1 MSAFA
6 AALRIS
12 RRDAVRFKGRT
23 ALIMVMIGLP
33 VLLITGVLTGYATID
48 VDAREGLTTRLG
60 SADAWIGTSRFG
72 SIEQDPFGM
81 SWTSGSGEPSTDSPG
96 TQAKVAALVDGR
108 IIPYNEDYG
117 EFQDKDGYDRVSA
130 VEVDLRDPMTRGM
143 RQLKEGRFPAS
154 PSEVVA
160 TPAQL
165 LRQGAKVGDTISVTR
180 RNTRVRVV
188 GVIENPSRPGSAE
201 IIGFQGVLLLDKVG
215 GLGAGWLADTT
226 APLDWARVQGL
237 NRHGLLVRSRAVI
250 ENPPAGVILDSPDGT
265 APIKTALAVV
275 FIVMETVLL
284 AGPAFAVGLRRRRRE
299 LAVIAAQGGSGAHL
313 RAIVLA
319 DGLVLGGVA
328 ALAGTVLG
336 IGGALAAVPLVGQWV
351 GQLGPFEVPWASVA
365 GVAVL
370 GVVSGLIAAL
380 VPAVQAARQSPAQV
394 LAGRTGESRD
404 RAGRPVLGLVLVVA
418 GLVLTALSLR
428 GEELPVVAA
437 LGLVVLGLVAL
448 MPWLVRRTARLAAR
462 LPLPLRL
469 AVRDASRHRS
479 RTASA
484 AAAVMAATVAAVG
497 FSIGLASSSA
507 GREAAYHPYAPVGS
521 IKIEGADLDDSGW
534 AKLRTAAAR
543 QLGGARTV
551 PGAYPVD
558 TKGRGTWIDLGRNCG
573 ERCDPSVSYGGE
585 VPVGDAQL
593 LALIQGRQDPRAAA
607 ALAAGKIVVFDP
619 ELIKN
624 GLATLQV
631 MNRDDE
637 GVVKPKRLPA
647 VLASAA
653 DPHVGGGVVPPAAL
667 ASIGVQVKERRLYA
681 MYRPADQEQLTR
693 DLSAIS
699 GRIDLYVQR
708 DQGEDL
714 IPMLWI
720 LLGVAMVLVLGGTFA
735 ATGLAAADM
744 RRDLDTMSAVGAPSR
759 SRRLV
764 IAGQAGYIAGLGA
777 VVGVVAGAV
786 AGIALSWPMAIG
798 HRAGDAF
805 PFDPGPT
812 TIAVPWL
819 FLAALVLGLPLLAA
833 LVAGLSARTRLVLAR
848 RLT

>member
-12 RRDAVRFKGRT
+12 RRDALRFKGRT

-33 VLLITGVLTGYATID
+33 VLLITGVLTGYATMD
-48 VDAREGLTTRLG
+48 VDAREGLTARLG
-60 SADAWIGTSRFG
+60 AADARIATRNHRPL
-72 SIEQDPFGM
+72 EQDV
-81 SWTSGSGEPSTDSPG
+81 SGTQWWSTAEGEPSKTLPW
-96 TQAKVAALVDGR
+96 TRTEVAALVDGR
-108 IIPYNEDYG
+108 IIPYDEG
-117 EFQDKDGYDRVSA
+117 SVEVQVKDGYDQVSA

-143 RQLKEGRFPAS
+143 RSLKEGRFPAS
-154 PSEVVA
+154 PGEVVV
-160 TPAQL
+160 TPAL
-165 LRQGAKVGDTISVTR
+165 LERGAKVGDTIGVTR
-180 RNTRVRVV
+180 RNTQVRVV
-188 GVIENPSRPGSAE
+188 GVIEHPNKPAYAE
-201 IIGFQGVLLLDKVG
+201 IIGFQGVLLLDKTDG
-215 GLGAGWLADTT
+215 GGTGWLADTA
-226 APLDWARVQGL
+226 APFDWAHVRGL
-237 NRHGLLVRSRAVI
+237 NRHGLLVHSRAVI
-250 ENPPAGVILDSPDGT
+250 ENPPAGVSDGFPDSRL
-265 APIKTALAVV
+265 PIKIALAVV

-299 LAVIAAQGGSGAHL
+299 LAVVAAQGGSGRHL

-319 DGLVLGGVA
+319 DGLVLGGAA
-328 ALAGTVLG
+328 ALVGTVLG
-336 IGGALAAVPLVGQWV
+336 VGSSLAVVRLVAGWFRS
-351 GQLGPFEVPWASVA
+351 LGPFEVPWASVA
-365 GVAVL
+365 GVAAL

-394 LAGRTGESRD
+394 LAGREGEFRD

-418 GLVLTALSLR
+418 GLVVTALSLR
-428 GEELPVVAA
+428 SDGLPVVAA

-448 MPWLVRRTARLAAR
+448 MPWLVRRTARLAVR

-507 GREAAYHPYAPVGS
+507 GQEAAYHPYAPVGS

-534 AKLRTAAAR
+534 AKLRMAAAR
-543 QLGGARTV
+543 RLGGAQMV

-558 TKGRGTWIDLGRNCG
+558 AKGRRTWISLGRDCG
-573 ERCDPSVSYGGE
+573 ERCDGSVYGGE

-593 LALIQGRQDPRAAA
+593 LAFIQGRQDPQAAA

-624 GLATLQV
+624 GLATLEFTTQE
-631 MNRDDE
+631 D
-637 GVVKPKRLPA
+637 GSLIKPKQLPA

-653 DPHVGGGVVPPAAL
+653 DPRLSGGVVPPAAL
-667 ASIGVQVKERRLYA
+667 ASVGVQVKERRLYA
-681 MYRPADQEQLTR
+681 MYRPANQEQLNR

-699 GRIDLYVQR
+699 GRIDLFVEGDR
-708 DQGEDL
+708 GDDL
-714 IPMLWI
+714 TPMLWI

-744 RRDLDTMSAVGAPSR
+744 RRDLDTMTAVGAPSR

-777 VVGVVAGAV
+777 LVGVVAGAV
-786 AGIALSWPMAIG
+786 AGVALSWPMSFVPQRG
-798 HRAGDAF
+798 GAF

-819 FLAALVLGLPLLAA
+819 FLAALLLGLPLLAA